1 MSEHRILLIESP
13 ANLSVDLQRIKIRR
27 DGFDD
32 YFVSPKDIAVICLHH
47 HSIQISVQALRH
59 LSESGASVLVTDEV
73 HNPCAWLLPQ
83 VGNGNMVRRLR
94 QQIILDTSDLKAKL
108 WQEIVQV
115 RLRTQSL
122 NLRCL
127 NRKGALRLDRLAE
140 EVQLGDHTKCE
151 GQGAKHYWKHLFNDD
166 FLRVKQGANDVTNAR
181 LNYGYSI
188 LRSMIARTI
197 VMAGLNPCLGLGHHS
212 TENPFNLV
220 DDFIEMYR
228 FLVERH
234 VYENFVDE
242 FDGLARKNIL
252 QFVKQ
257 EVTLNNGMTYRLPNA
272 VSESVASFVRIL
284 DERSKQLTFPVDLI
298 TVCSDDK

>member
-1 MSEHRILLIESP
+1 MSDHRILLVENP
-13 ANLSVDLQRIKIRR
+13 ANISVDLQRIKIHR

-32 YFVSPKDIAVICLHH
+32 YFVSPKDISVVCLHH
-47 HSIQISVQALRH
+47 HSIQISVQALRQ
-59 LSESGASVLVTDEV
+59 LSASGASILVTDEV

-83 VGNGNMVRRLR
+83 VGNGDMVRRLK
-94 QQIILDTSDLKAKL
+94 QQILLDSSELKAKL

-122 NLRCL
+122 NLRYL
-127 NRKGALRLDRLAE
+127 NRKGALRLERLAE
-140 EVQLGDHTKCE
+140 EVQLGDQTKCE
-151 GQGAKHYWKHLFNDD
+151 GQGAKHYWKHLFDD
-166 FLRVKQGANDVTNAR
+166 GFLRIKQGANDVINAQ

-188 LRSMIARTI
+188 LRSMISRTL
-197 VMAGLNPCLGLGHHS
+197 VMAGLNTCLGLGHRS

-234 VYENFVDE
+234 VYENPIDE
-242 FDGLARKNIL
+242 FDGSARINIL
-252 QFVKQ
+252 QFVKY

-272 VSESVASFVRIL
+272 VNESVASFVRIL
-284 DERSKQLTFPVDLI
+284 DSKTKQLTFPIDL
-298 TVCSDDK
+298 VALDSNEK